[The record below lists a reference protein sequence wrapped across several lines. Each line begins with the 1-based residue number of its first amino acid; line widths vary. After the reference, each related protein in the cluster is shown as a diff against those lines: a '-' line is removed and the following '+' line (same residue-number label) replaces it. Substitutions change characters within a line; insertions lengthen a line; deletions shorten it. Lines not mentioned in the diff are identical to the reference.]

1 MTKKSDK
8 QLIEETR
15 SGNVRSFEA
24 LVKRYEQIVYGFSF
38 KACRNKEKA
47 DETYQDTFI
56 NVYKNLHQFNGTSKF
71 STWLYTI
78 VANNCLMNRR
88 KRKIDRDMVSLD
100 APPVNGDA
108 HDQTAIASW
117 DDTPAEKLMNKEL
130 RAHLDEAIQK
140 LPQEYRVVFLLRDV
154 EHLTA
159 EEAAK
164 VLKLSI
170 PAVKSRLRRARVFL
184 REQLNDYMVQ

>member
-1 MTKKSDK
+1 MTKKSDE
-8 QLIEETR
+8 QLIEESR
-15 SGNVRSFEA
+15 NGNVHSFEV
-24 LVKRYEQIVYGFSF
+24 LVKRYEHIVYGFSF

-56 NVYKNLHQFNGTSKF
+56 NVYKNLHQFNGNSKF

-88 KRKIDRDMVSLD
+88 KRKIDREMISLD
-100 APPVNGDA
+100 APPIHGD
-108 HDQTAIASW
+108 TREETVIASW

-130 RAHLDEAIQK
+130 RSHLDEAIKK
-140 LPQEYRVVFLLRDV
+140 LPQDYRVVFLLRDM

-159 EEAAK
+159 EETAK
-164 VLKLSI
+164 MLKLSV